1 LSFTASLMDEGWAR
15 PLFTYPLCWGYFAD
29 KVIGSRTN
37 DIDPWCQGIRSPCF
51 HLFGPYFIGVWYL
64 ALAIGMETAGNLGES
79 IDRIAAENSMS
90 YFFWILTLIPVAV
103 GVVSIVCQP
112 FIKKLMHDVK

>member
-1 LSFTASLMDEGWAR
+1 LNALFIITLA
-15 PLFTYPLCWGYFAD
+15 PLFSKWWESKYKPSANMKFG
-29 KVIGSRTN
+29 IGMF
-37 DIDPWCQGIRSPCF
+37 CLG
-51 HLFGPYFIGVWYL
+51 LGMAAV
-64 ALAIGMETAGNLGES
+64 AIGMETAGNLGES

-90 YFFWILTLIPVAV
+90 YFFWILTFIPVAV